1 MPILI
6 KLLES
11 CHWQVPAS
19 PSFGVGISW
28 GGWYEGL
35 FCPYGKWTTLGLIR
49 HCWRPN
55 HTSVFIALL
64 KVLSSKRK
72 FHPLPK
78 VTCLQD
84 GIALSSQ
91 NGDIFISAG
100 NEQDFPLQL
109 LHLTTVSIEEEQ
121 STLQL
126 RTRKLFLPMPWQ

>member
-1 MPILI
+1 M
-6 KLLES
+6 
-11 CHWQVPAS
+11 
-19 PSFGVGISW
+19 
-28 GGWYEGL
+28 
-35 FCPYGKWTTLGLIR
+35 
-49 HCWRPN
+49 
-55 HTSVFIALL
+55 FIALL

-109 LHLTTVSIEEEQ
+109 LHLTTVSTEEEQ

-126 RTRKLFLPMPWQ
+126 RTRKLFLPMP